1 MSALG
6 QKRTSHQVRVMSAL
20 PPKADIAELELPFS
34 FAKLA
39 GESPIRARPTRR
51 PGSWP
56 CALASSGS
64 QFASD
69 KVFLA

>member
-34 FAKLA
+34 FAKARRRVTNTRSTNQAPRLLA
-39 GESPIRARPTRR
+39 VRSCLIGFSVCLR
-51 PGSWP
+51 
-56 CALASSGS
+56 
-64 QFASD
+64 
-69 KVFLA
+69 